1 MLEVYSGIADEGFLG
16 GVLQNVDEGLVGE
29 WPGFEDGFASI
40 EVGAPGAVEAED
52 GTGRQTLSPKDLAV
66 FEAGAV
72 EFAATFVAAEPVKVS
87 PIHCCL
93 GRREVWDVGD
103 WGGRVDCLR
112 GLGFKK
118 FGLKFPRCKMNRRK
132 AQ

>member
-1 MLEVYSGIADEGFLG
+1 MRGRGRGWHGQVNVVSKGLG
-16 GVLQNVDEGLVGE
+16 
-29 WPGFEDGFASI
+29 
-40 EVGAPGAVEAED
+40 
-52 GTGRQTLSPKDLAV
+52 R
-66 FEAGAV
+66 AV
-72 EFAATFVAAEPVKVS
+72 EFAATFVAAESVEVS

-93 GRREVWDVGD
+93 RRREVCDVGD

-112 GLGFKK
+112 RLGFKK